1 LNSVDSEYSF
11 KPNIVR
17 SAVLINDDSIKNLQ
31 PIANKMETPK
41 ADKKQKTNFNDGG
54 GGIIID

>member
-1 LNSVDSEYSF
+1 
-11 KPNIVR
+11 
-17 SAVLINDDSIKNLQ
+17 LQ